1 MNAIRTILAPNP
13 SPMTLDG
20 TRTYL
25 VGQRQVAIID
35 PGPMQAQ
42 HINAVVDEVGSG
54 VIAAVLLTHDHP
66 DHSEAAHELAGRLN
80 VAVAA
85 VTDGSIIETDAGA
98 LRALATPGHTPD
110 HFAYHLSEQD
120 AIFCGD
126 LMMGGMD
133 TALVALP
140 EGDLRA
146 YLASLE
152 KLRTLRPRIIY
163 PAHGEP
169 FEEPER
175 AIDQYVQHR
184 RDRVQQV
191 EQALRARPATA
202 DQLIDEIY
210 GTALDE
216 RLRVYAREA
225 IEAYLAFLKAEQR
238 VQQTAAGE
246 WRVS

>member
-1 MNAIRTILAPNP
+1 
-13 SPMTLDG
+13 MTLDG

-25 VGQRQVAIID
+25 VGLRQVAIID
-35 PGPMQAQ
+35 PGPMQTQ

-54 VIAAVLLTHDHP
+54 VVTSVLLTHDHP
-66 DHSEAAHELAGRLN
+66 DHSEGARELARRLD
-80 VAVAA
+80 AA
-85 VTDGSIIETDAGA
+85 LPIVTDGSIVETDAGP
-98 LRALATPGHTPD
+98 LRAVATPGHTPD
-110 HFAYHLSEQD
+110 HFAYHLAAED
-120 AIFCGD
+120 VIFCGD

-146 YLASLE
+146 YLQSLE
-152 KLRTLRPRIIY
+152 KLRLLQPRIIY
-163 PAHGEP
+163 PAHGQP
-169 FEEPER
+169 FEEPGA

-191 EQALRARPATA
+191 EAALRTGPARAEQLV
-202 DQLIDEIY
+202 DQIY

-225 IEAYLAFLKAEQR
+225 IEAYLAYLGTEQR
-238 VQQTAAGE
+238 ARQTAGGE
-246 WRVS
+246 WSAA